1 MRHRSR
7 SRSPTRDSKRD
18 RRRERKRRD
27 SDSDRSSSS
36 IYSSD
41 SAAETNAA
49 YELYKRLKKERK
61 EASSTQVTCR
71 PLNLETDFP
80 NYKRKLVVQLIPND

>member
-1 MRHRSR
+1 MRQNSR
-7 SRSPTRDSKRD
+7 SRSPRD
-18 RRRERKRRD
+18 RKSHRKNRKHRRN
-27 SDSDRSSSS
+27 SDSESSSS

-61 EASSTQVTCR
+61 EASAQHVTCR
-71 PLNLETDFP
+71 PLDLESDFP
-80 NYKRKLVVQLIPND
+80 NYKRKLVV

>member
-7 SRSPTRDSKRD
+7 SRSPRD
-18 RRRERKRRD
+18 RKRSRRDRKHRRD

-61 EASSTQVTCR
+61 EASAQHVNCR
-71 PLNLETDFP
+71 PLDLENDFP
-80 NYKRKLVVQLIPND
+80 NYKRKLVV

>member
-1 MRHRSR
+1 MRQTSR
-7 SRSPTRDSKRD
+7 SRSPIKD
-18 RRRERKRRD
+18 RKSHRKNRKHRRD

-61 EASSTQVTCR
+61 EASAQNVTCR
-71 PLNLETDFP
+71 PLDLESDFP
-80 NYKRKLVVQLIPND
+80 NYKRKLVV